1 MEHATE
7 SIFMLVGQ
15 VRAPRLRMHP
25 GRLRRS
31 RPCTY
36 CVGEERRL
44 SATSGSFVFV
54 LPRGPR
60 PHNTFL
66 VPQGSPPT
74 AHSWSVRLLFAC
86 WAGERRQALLAAGT
100 GVCCTAC
107 AWTARSRLPSRQ
119 TPSAASAP
127 SCVCAPRPRTRPV
140 FSVIMLAA
148 YTANLTA
155 NLTVSQLATTIQNLA
170 DLKSAGGLFGVPAD
184 SSVARY
190 FKESRVRGKGRGQG
204 RFRARPR
211 PSRLPRSEPSFFAR
225 PFFARP
231 FFARPFF
238 ALPFFAR
245 PFGPGG

>member
-1 MEHATE
+1 
-7 SIFMLVGQ
+7 
-15 VRAPRLRMHP
+15 
-25 GRLRRS
+25 
-31 RPCTY
+31 
-36 CVGEERRL
+36 
-44 SATSGSFVFV
+44 
-54 LPRGPR
+54 
-60 PHNTFL
+60 
-66 VPQGSPPT
+66 
-74 AHSWSVRLLFAC
+74 
-86 WAGERRQALLAAGT
+86 
-100 GVCCTAC
+100 
-107 AWTARSRLPSRQ
+107 
-119 TPSAASAP
+119 
-127 SCVCAPRPRTRPV
+127 
-140 FSVIMLAA
+140 MLAA